1 MVSAGFL
8 YAKGDPSG
16 VADRPFFVRMVGSLA
31 ERRVPRSA
39 ERERNESATRALS
52 RRRQAWNMRPAGEE
66 TRAAEV
72 EPTWE
77 NGGFKLEKI
86 VVNAYLTL
94 SVAVNLRCPRVK
106 VQRLV

>member
-1 MVSAGFL
+1 MERNFKNSKLSFKMVSAGFL

-16 VADRPFFVRMVGSLA
+16 VADRLFLCGWLVVRS
-31 ERRVPRSA
+31 
-39 ERERNESATRALS
+39 
-52 RRRQAWNMRPAGEE
+52 
-66 TRAAEV
+66 
-72 EPTWE
+72 TWE

>member
-8 YAKGDPSG
+8 YAKGDPLG
-16 VADRPFFVRMVGSLA
+16 VADRPFFLCGWLVVRLNEGFPGRRSGS
-31 ERRVPRSA
+31 E
-39 ERERNESATRALS
+39 TRAHS
-52 RRRQAWNMRPAGEE
+52 RRRQAWNMRPTGEE

>member
-16 VADRPFFVRMVGSLA
+16 VADSPFLCGWLVVRLNEGFPG
-31 ERRVPRSA
+31 R
-39 ERERNESATRALS
+39 RNESATRALS

-66 TRAAEV
+66 TRAAKV

>member
-8 YAKGDPSG
+8 YAKGDRQVWRTALFLCG
-16 VADRPFFVRMVGSLA
+16 WLVVRLNEGFPG
-31 ERRVPRSA
+31 R
-39 ERERNESATRALS
+39 RNESATRALS

-66 TRAAEV
+66 TREAEV

-86 VVNAYLTL
+86 VVNACLTL
-94 SVAVNLRCPRVK
+94 SVAVNLRCPSVT
-106 VQRLV
+106 LVMK